1 MAKKD
6 KLYEK
11 VYERVRTL
19 ASESLKESGDRPDG
33 GVVVASAQAEALA
46 RTVRGFTLRTVK
58 REYHAQ
64 FLHGLLNQIMK
75 DVLDGLDYLDG
86 KIIVVER
93 KKKK

>member
-11 VYERVRTL
+11 VYEQVRTL
-19 ASESLKESGDRPDG
+19 ANESLKESEKRPDG

-46 RTVRGFTLRTVK
+46 RTVRGFTLRTIK
-58 REYHAQ
+58 REFHAQ
-64 FLHGLLNQIMK
+64 FLHGLLNQIMR
-75 DVLDGLDYLDG
+75 DVLEGLDYLNG
-86 KIIVVER
+86 HIVIVER